1 MHMCICVLRLTLH
14 LTSNALTAQSQYR
27 HFMSSPKG
35 PALTRATFSHLRW
48 GLQAHPGP
56 ATGNSGSGFRKTTPG
71 RLLLPDGE
79 GRVMGEPDG
88 IRNSCTC
95 SCTENTYALSVCC
108 RNLTKRC
115 PGITSVN
122 KTGRWGEKDGK
133 DLLGRGL
140 RGTKVGRWEAAW
152 RGRGRAWRPWVGVQA
167 GGSGPQ
173 EPPIPTFTPA
183 CSPRI
188 TSSTLPRPSRM

>member
-95 SCTENTYALSVCC
+95 SAAAARTREDPPRMRRRLPQRARPSRRGRAAGGATETRIQHAAGS
-108 RNLTKRC
+108 
-115 PGITSVN
+115 
-122 KTGRWGEKDGK
+122 GRPV
-133 DLLGRGL
+133 LA
-140 RGTKVGRWEAAW
+140 GTCSSQPRKSG
-152 RGRGRAWRPWVGVQA
+152 GRGRRGAR
-167 GGSGPQ
+167 
-173 EPPIPTFTPA
+173 
-183 CSPRI
+183 RD
-188 TSSTLPRPSRM
+188 R